1 MSLLESALHYAA
13 MGWRILPVN
22 PLIKVPA
29 IKEWQTKATRDPDQI
44 TAWWSANPHYN
55 VGALCGPDIVVV
67 DIDVKD
73 GTPGVESLSRILGEH
88 GEMPPTLTHRT
99 PSGGWHYIFR
109 CPGDWNIRPLAPI
122 SPAYP
127 GVDLRTGMS
136 QILLPP
142 SRTESGERTSDGNYS
157 VEFDAPMAD
166 APAWINLVVSA
177 PRARLTAH
185 GGSRLTPVGERNGRL
200 TRLAGTMRRGGQDE
214 AGIFN
219 RLWEINTAWSSPLA
233 EEEVRTIARSAMRWQ
248 PKPLGGVWVEYA
260 SRTLVTDQTLARW
273 LVRCCNGNA
282 RWVYDQN
289 EWIVWNGVRWSR
301 NSAALG
307 FMQAAAREEVREEAF
322 RLREIL
328 NNEPADTKGKD
339 TVEPYIDS
347 AMVIHRGLEMVKGQA
362 AAWLASQQEAEVPVA
377 TDELDADPY
386 LLNCEN
392 GILDLRTGRLRPHNR
407 DDMMTYLA
415 PTVYDAEADMTDWIE
430 FVEWACQGDQE
441 QVRWLQIMLGQA
453 LIGKVETHTMLFFYG
468 PGANG
473 KTQLTDAIGLTIGDY
488 GASAPVELIT
498 ARGKDQLHTESM
510 ASIRGRRFI
519 VCPEPEKNAHWN
531 DGRLKRLTGGDVV
544 KARHLYG
551 REFEFKP
558 QCLLVVHGNHQP
570 EIRDITGGFQRRIRL
585 VPFEAVI
592 QQHQMVPELGRK
604 LAGPGVLRWLA
615 EGAKAW
621 IDRPRVPPSQRI
633 ERASSEYI
641 SEQHQMKRWKED
653 MTLRTDPTDKAA
665 WETSTDLYATY
676 IFWCK
681 QNGIRFVETLQA
693 LINYLVNEEGF
704 VRTIR
709 TDGGTR
715 KRGIAG
721 IKIIQAPPMDTM

>member
-1 MSLLESALHYAA
+1 
-13 MGWRILPVN
+13 
-22 PLIKVPA
+22 
-29 IKEWQTKATRDPDQI
+29 
-44 TAWWSANPHYN
+44 
-55 VGALCGPDIVVV
+55 
-67 DIDVKD
+67 
-73 GTPGVESLSRILGEH
+73 
-88 GEMPPTLTHRT
+88 
-99 PSGGWHYIFR
+99 
-109 CPGDWNIRPLAPI
+109 
-122 SPAYP
+122 
-127 GVDLRTGMS
+127 
-136 QILLPP
+136 
-142 SRTESGERTSDGNYS
+142 
-157 VEFDAPMAD
+157 
-166 APAWINLVVSA
+166 
-177 PRARLTAH
+177 
-185 GGSRLTPVGERNGRL
+185 
-200 TRLAGTMRRGGQDE
+200 
-214 AGIFN
+214 
-219 RLWEINTAWSSPLA
+219 
-233 EEEVRTIARSAMRWQ
+233 
-248 PKPLGGVWVEYA
+248 
-260 SRTLVTDQTLARW
+260 
-273 LVRCCNGNA
+273 
-282 RWVYDQN
+282 
-289 EWIVWNGVRWSR
+289 
-301 NSAALG
+301 
-307 FMQAAAREEVREEAF
+307 
-322 RLREIL
+322 
-328 NNEPADTKGKD
+328 
-339 TVEPYIDS
+339 
-347 AMVIHRGLEMVKGQA
+347 MVIHRGLEMVKGQA

-709 TDGGTR
+709 TDGGSR
-715 KRGIAG
+715 RRGIAG
-721 IKIIQAPPMDTM
+721 IKIIQAPAMDTM